1 VLLVGA
7 LLLAACGGDS
17 DDNVQ
22 PFAGSPAEPTIG
34 GQPAPPPTP
43 VTNADGTRIA
53 AVGDSVLVHYTGT
66 LDDGSEFDSSVGRD
80 PLSFIVDSG
89 QMIPGF
95 NDAVRGMVLG
105 DKVTVQL
112 DPNEAYG
119 ESNPA
124 LIGEVALAN
133 VPAGT
138 VIGGELFSNDG
149 RSVTVIAIQG
159 ATVTLDAN
167 HALAGEALTFE
178 IELVEI
184 H

>member
-1 VLLVGA
+1 MLLVSA
-7 LLLAACGGDS
+7 LLLAACGSDS

-22 PFAGSPAEPTIG
+22 PFAG
-34 GQPAPPPTP
+34 
-43 VTNADGTRIA
+43 GTRIA
-53 AVGDSVLVHYTGT
+53 ATGDSVLVHYTGT

-89 QMIPGF
+89 QMVPGF
-95 NDAVRGMVLG
+95 NDVVRGMALG
-105 DKVTVQL
+105 DKVAVRL
-112 DPNEAYG
+112 EPNEAYG

-138 VIGGELFSNDG
+138 VIGDKLFSNDG
-149 RSVTVIAIQG
+149 RSVTVVAIEG

-167 HALAGEALTFE
+167 HALAGKALSFE